1 MKNQVRNEIFRQMSL
16 TLTLP
21 LDVPVRPMDVKGLNT
36 RSRHWFFIH
45 LLLGTLMFWAHEI
58 QDR

>member
-21 LDVPVRPMDVKGLNT
+21 LDVPVSPMDVKGLNAN
-36 RSRHWFFIH
+36 FF
-45 LLLGTLMFWAHEI
+45 TKC
-58 QDR
+58 